1 MLNRISPKLQYNKL
15 DVKKNTHI
23 IQHKTVIISY
33 IATLHYTLL
42 FYIVCVVLH
51 CFFCDCVSKS

>member
-1 MLNRISPKLQYNKL
+1 L

-51 CFFCDCVSKS
+51 CFFCDCVSKSWYF